1 MNTTPEYKKQKIK
14 QTTDIIYF
22 SVSCLRLLVFSFLS
36 LNIYPVYLEY
46 KNWQAIKKDGN
57 EPKIMPFFRSWLF
70 GILFIIPL
78 FLRMRKSFKNKLKN
92 LVVFDLSSTLYLT
105 VMIASIII
113 HYLMI
118 KEFDFG
124 LFKIFMLLQLAKTL
138 LLLPIQ
144 YTINKYDRTINPE
157 HHPHKS
163 FLIGE
168 IITLLM
174 AMVLFGYSYTV
185 TSRFAIRNFYRN
197 FDRPTR
203 NIIINKYIFEQGY
216 PEICNEYG
224 FEMKNYQSTFRQIYQ
239 TELKILNNQLK
250 AKNMSYEEAL
260 EVGGKHF
267 TRILKRQLKKD
278 LQTLSQEMFSNS
290 QSTKIQNMYRFCSFI
305 DMSAEIVIKAQLKN
319 QKASQ

>member
-1 MNTTPEYKKQKIK
+1 MSTTTDTQKQETK
-14 QTTDIIYF
+14 QDTDIIYF
-22 SVSCLRLLVFSFLS
+22 SVSCLRLFVFTVLS
-36 LNIYPVYLEY
+36 LNLYPVYLEY
-46 KNWQAIKKDGN
+46 KNWQAVKKDGN
-57 EPKIMPFFRSWLF
+57 QPKIMPFFRSWLF

-105 VMIASIII
+105 VMIASVVI

-138 LLLPIQ
+138 LLLPVQ
-144 YTINKYDRTINPE
+144 YTINRYDQTINPE
-157 HHPHKS
+157 HRPHKS
-163 FLIGE
+163 FFIGE

-174 AMVLFGYSYTV
+174 AMILFGYSYTV

-216 PEICNEYG
+216 PEICDEYG
-224 FEMKNYQSTFRQIYQ
+224 FEMKNYQSTFRKIYQ
-239 TELKILNNQLK
+239 TELKILDNLLK
-250 AKNMSYEEAL
+250 AKNMSYEQAL

-278 LQTLSQEMFSNS
+278 LQTLSQEMLANTK
-290 QSTKIQNMYRFCSFI
+290 STPNQNMYRFCSFME
-305 DMSAEIVIKAQLKN
+305 MSADIVIKAQLQNKGFS
-319 QKASQ
+319 K